1 VLNAG
6 AFGLFFFLSLLKPL
20 SRVARI
26 TDPQNNVQRRITM
39 IENLRHPP
47 SCIKGSERLV
57 ENSACPA

>member
-6 AFGLFFFLSLLKPL
+6 AFGFFFVSLLKLL

-26 TDPQNNVQRRITM
+26 TDPQNNVQCPITM
-39 IENLRHPP
+39 IENLRHPM
-47 SCIKGSERLV
+47 SRSKGSERLV